1 MFEQMAKDLLR
12 ENNGTNIILA
22 WKKMHTEYQIVM
34 NQRNL
39 RDELKHPAKGLEKD
53 TDKRNLIIA

>member
-1 MFEQMAKDLLR
+1 
-12 ENNGTNIILA
+12 
-22 WKKMHTEYQIVM
+22 M

-53 TDKRNLIIA
+53 TDKQSNNNMKMFLLSLIIRKM